1 MAHSL
6 SAKKRIR
13 QNVKAKAL
21 NRWRKRGYRSAIK
34 TFEETIL
41 HGTVEQATTELSGI
55 YKMLDQV
62 ASTSAM
68 HKNTA
73 SRYKSRLTARLNA
86 KRAAAAPAAASAPVA
101 AGE

>member
-13 QNVKAKAL
+13 QNVKRRAL
-21 NRWRKRGYRSAIK
+21 NRWRKRGYRSAIR
-34 TFEETIL
+34 EYHETIL
-41 HGTVEQATTELSGI
+41 HGSVDDAQSQLTGL

-62 ASTSAM
+62 AAKGTI

-73 SRYKSRLTARLNA
+73 SRYKSRLANRLNKKKA
-86 KRAAAAPAAASAPVA
+86 EASA
-101 AGE
+101 